1 MLSFWVVGEDDREYT
16 GIIAP
21 TLEDAE
27 EIFWQGVLTDEY
39 PFDAHLIQMI
49 LEDEEFEITY
59 QVEDDDIISIEDAP

>member
-1 MLSFWVVGEDDREYT
+1 MLSFWVVGEDDQEYP

-27 EIFWQGVLTDEY
+27 EIFWQGVLVDEY

-49 LEDEEFEITY
+49 LEDDEFEITY